1 MSNANNYPR
10 VITYINIRLS
20 LFHFSLWKDI
30 YNYRNILLVSFF
42 NNNDILFLINIY
54 LDSFQSALKYLK
66 DTEVDIYNVLI
77 IIGDFNIRDSWW
89 DPYYLHHS
97 IYSDLLIN
105 ITNSLF
111 LGLSSPTNHVPT
123 RYSNNNQDSNSVLNL
138 MFLRYRLEKLDNH
151 SIHSDW

>member
-1 MSNANNYPR
+1 M
-10 VITYINIRLS
+10 
-20 LFHFSLWKDI
+20 
-30 YNYRNILLVSFF
+30 
-42 NNNDILFLINIY
+42 INIY

-77 IIGDFNIRDSWW
+77 IIGDFNIRDSLW

-105 ITNSLF
+105 IKNSLF